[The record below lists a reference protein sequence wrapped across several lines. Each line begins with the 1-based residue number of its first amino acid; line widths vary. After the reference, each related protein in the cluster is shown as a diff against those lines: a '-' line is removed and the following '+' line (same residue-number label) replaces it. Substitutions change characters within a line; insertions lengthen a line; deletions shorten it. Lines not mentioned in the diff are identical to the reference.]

1 MNVQQIKVLMI
12 RELKDLRFNGQVLL
26 LFFTAFAMIFFIYV
40 LNNLTITFS
49 NEQITFFKGMTS
61 LLCFISILVTM
72 YTQGNLMV
80 EEKEQGTGILYRLM
94 KIRRINIFLAKSIV
108 TYSMSY
114 LLFTIGMIIYG
125 YSLAQ
130 ILMASIFTIPIF
142 SMWLLI
148 GTAIAEYA
156 KNTIDVSLY
165 GWPIMI
171 VYFLIEGFVY
181 SSLLNKLTILFPNYH
196 IERGLTLIEN
206 DDFTSVLKFM
216 IVPFIWGGIALL
228 FLIKKREKKAS
239 IEA

>member
-61 LLCFISILVTM
+61 LLSFISILVTM

-228 FLIKKREKKAS
+228 FLIKKREKKVS

>member
-61 LLCFISILVTM
+61 LLSFISILVTM

-108 TYSMSY
+108 TYSISY

-171 VYFLIEGFVY
+171 VYFLIEGLVY

-228 FLIKKREKKAS
+228 FLIKKREKKVS

>member
-61 LLCFISILVTM
+61 LLSFISILVTM

>member
-61 LLCFISILVTM
+61 LLSFISILVTM

-130 ILMASIFTIPIF
+130 ILMASIFTIPF
-142 SMWLLI
+142 FCMWLLI

-171 VYFLIEGFVY
+171 VYFLIEGLVY

-206 DDFTSVLKFM
+206 DDFTSGLKFM

-228 FLIKKREKKAS
+228 FLIKRRQKKVS